1 MVQILFL
8 LAAAEFHQNAAPL
21 CDPDSGGRK
30 DGNLGL
36 RYFKDKAFQ
45 GIVTDLRF
53 NPDDKGL
60 NDNTCYSYEGSFCAP
75 STGSYN
81 FKLSAKPAYKIIVGN
96 YENEDSH
103 NACRGEGES
112 RSVTVNLNA
121 NECISFS
128 AQAYQS
134 TSFFC
139 EEPQMFIYVNGF

>member
-60 NDNTCYSYEGSFCAP
+60 DDNTCYSYEGSFCAP

-96 YENEDSH
+96 YENEDSR
-103 NACRGEGES
+103 NACRGQGES